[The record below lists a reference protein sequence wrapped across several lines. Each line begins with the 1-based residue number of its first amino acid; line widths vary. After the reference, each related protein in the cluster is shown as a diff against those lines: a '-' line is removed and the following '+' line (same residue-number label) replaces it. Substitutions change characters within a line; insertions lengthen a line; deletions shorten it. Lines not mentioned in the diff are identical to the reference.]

1 MARHRASAGFCQL
14 SAGKLGCQRLP
25 AFAVLRRGRPTGKLS
40 VDDQRSEIG
49 DRRSLVGGQR
59 TGVSGQSTEEI
70 MQIES
75 AKNLDVY
82 KLANE
87 FAMEIFEITKRFPS
101 EEKYALTSQIRRSSR
116 SVCLNLR
123 EAWAKRRYAAHFLSK
138 LTDCDGENAETD
150 SSLDFARQC
159 GYISPEQHHA
169 LTEKCAEIGRMLGGM
184 IKKSESFLT
193 SG

>member
-1 MARHRASAGFCQL
+1 
-14 SAGKLGCQRLP
+14 
-25 AFAVLRRGRPTGKLS
+25 
-40 VDDQRSEIG
+40 
-49 DRRSLVGGQR
+49 
-59 TGVSGQSTEEI
+59 

-87 FAMEIFEITKRFPS
+87 FAMEIFEITKSFPS

-123 EAWAKRRYAAHFLSK
+123 EAWAKRRYGAHFVSK
-138 LTDCDGENAETD
+138 LTDCDGENGETD
-150 SSLDFARQC
+150 SSLDFAKQC
-159 GYISPEQHHA
+159 QYIAPEQHRV

-184 IKKSESFLT
+184 IKKSESFLI
-193 SG
+193 SE